1 MTRHAPIRRAFWQNL
16 VPGPAYLWH
25 MRLRHLLP
33 TLLLLAAST
42 PMMGQS
48 VSITRDP
55 RLDMLLRRQSEVNR
69 EAERLSIK
77 TGPGFRVMVV
87 NTNDRTKAMEVK
99 SRMMAE
105 FPDHKTYL
113 LYQSPY
119 FKIMVGNLR
128 VRSEAED
135 LRGKIQKLYPTGVM
149 VVPSNIE
156 YRIDRDDP
164 MTGN

>member
-1 MTRHAPIRRAFWQNL
+1 
-16 VPGPAYLWH
+16 
-25 MRLRHLLP
+25 MRLKHLLP
-33 TLLLLAAST
+33 VLLLTAST
-42 PMMGQS
+42 RLMGQS

-69 EAERLSIK
+69 EAEKLSIK

-99 SRMMAE
+99 SRMMSE

-128 VRSEAED
+128 GRPEAEE
-135 LRGKIQKLYPTGVM
+135 LRRKIQKLYPTGVM
-149 VVPSNIE
+149 VVPSSIE

-164 MTGN
+164 NSGN